1 MSHECG
7 APTQSGNTCKRK
19 VSGEGLCCLHQE
31 RNDDEQCSICLSK
44 LDGACKTLPCGHV
57 FHRRCILQWKRTGH
71 HTCPYCREPF
81 TAPPPNYRVTITVE
95 NMNNQA
101 TFTHVSN
108 TIPQLVER
116 LNIVTPEALLTDIV
130 LDVASQRALEEV
142 LADLGIQNLF

>member
-19 VSGEGLCCLHQE
+19 VRGEGRCSLHQE
-31 RNDDEQCSICLSK
+31 RPDDEQCSICLSK

-81 TAPPPNYRVTITVE
+81 TTAPPNYRVTITVE
-95 NMNNQA
+95 NMTNQA
-101 TFTHVSN
+101 SFTQISN
-108 TIPQLVER
+108 TLPQLVER

-130 LDVASQRALEEV
+130 LDVATQRALDEV